1 MAQLTHFRVARSIED
16 QPFLANKLEA
26 ICSEQI
32 EQDFSSGV
40 LMPVMNGSEDHLMR
54 GAPRYK
60 VIRSLA
66 LPILDIVRPEPPYRR
81 VFNHAAMRFDDG
93 SNTVDAQVTKKI
105 TERWLAM
112 DPDVDQSNIIVES
125 NEIVTDSTNDGYRL
139 SAAVEN
145 GEAFGID
152 FDVVQKFLSYIGSM
166 NAYRDQ
172 RLDFGPAYDD
182 IFVPKIP
189 LVKFSRNVT
198 DIEVAN
204 VHAQFQ
210 SELPLIFRVG
220 EIMPPK
226 IY

>member
-1 MAQLTHFRVARSIED
+1 MAQLTHFRVARRIEE
-16 QPFLANKLEA
+16 QAILANKLEA

-32 EQDFSSGV
+32 EQDYSSGV

-105 TERWLAM
+105 TERWLAIG
-112 DPDVDQSNIIVES
+112 PDVDQSNIVVQS
-125 NEIVTDSTNDGYRL
+125 NELVPDSTNDGYRL
-139 SAAVEN
+139 SAVVEN
-145 GEAFGID
+145 GDAFGID
-152 FDVVQKFLSYIGSM
+152 FDVVQEFLAYIGSM
-166 NAYRDQ
+166 KGYSSQ
-172 RLDFGPAYDD
+172 KLDFGPAYDD
-182 IFVPKIP
+182 IFMPKIP

-198 DIEVAN
+198 DMEVSN
-204 VHAQFQ
+204 VHEQFQ